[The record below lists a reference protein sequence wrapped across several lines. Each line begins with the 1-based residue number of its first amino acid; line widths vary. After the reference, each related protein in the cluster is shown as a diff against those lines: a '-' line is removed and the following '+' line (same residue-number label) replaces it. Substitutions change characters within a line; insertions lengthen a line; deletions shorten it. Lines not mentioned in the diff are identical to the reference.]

1 MLDKDHSGTPGLEI
15 RQIINNDILE
25 DDLAAYTPD
34 IVLFMAGTNDINSGG
49 DRFFDVLFPRVM
61 DGISAAVAEFYSAP
75 DAASKH
81 LVISTLPPK
90 DGLFDEM
97 QMVNEGYSIVDGIA
111 VVGDAGNG
119 TYVPGIKA
127 VVTALQASHATLH
140 LYDAPYDLALMGD
153 DGDHMTD
160 AGYATYAAGLQTLL
174 ETEIGITGGT
184 LGGTEIALGAGQD
197 VEGGAAGDFIDGSD
211 QANLILGGGG
221 NDQIMGRAGDDSLEG
236 GTGADRLEGGAG
248 ADLLTGGADA
258 DTFLFGTDFAN
269 GAATPDLIADFG
281 DGADRVLLDA
291 SFAGLVTVAD
301 EGIGVRL
308 TIGTTGF
315 IDVQGDAA
323 QLLKGN
329 DLGGGVFELTTDT
342 TVADFYSG
350 SLIA

>member
-1 MLDKDHSGTPGLEI
+1 
-15 RQIINNDILE
+15 
-25 DDLAAYTPD
+25 
-34 IVLFMAGTNDINSGG
+34 MAG
-49 DRFFDVLFPRVM
+49 
-61 DGISAAVAEFYSAP
+61 AATTRSWAAP
-75 DAASKH
+75 
-81 LVISTLPPK
+81 
-90 DGLFDEM
+90 
-97 QMVNEGYSIVDGIA
+97 
-111 VVGDAGNG
+111 
-119 TYVPGIKA
+119 
-127 VVTALQASHATLH
+127 
-140 LYDAPYDLALMGD
+140 
-153 DGDHMTD
+153 
-160 AGYATYAAGLQTLL
+160 
-174 ETEIGITGGT
+174 
-184 LGGTEIALGAGQD
+184 
-197 VEGGAAGDFIDGSD
+197 
-211 QANLILGGGG
+211 
-221 NDQIMGRAGDDSLEG
+221 GDDSLEG